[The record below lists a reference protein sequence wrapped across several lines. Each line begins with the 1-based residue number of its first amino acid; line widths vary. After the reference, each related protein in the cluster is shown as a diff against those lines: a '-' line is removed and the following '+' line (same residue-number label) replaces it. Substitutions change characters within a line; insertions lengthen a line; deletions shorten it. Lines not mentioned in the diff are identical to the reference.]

1 MVKVIKEIIDR
12 LDGYSFDNQGFAV
25 TSFSPVDVIG
35 VTRIKLQ
42 VKPYLKNEESEGIPE
57 EEQLMEMLKRL
68 LSRYSDGQHYAV
80 YKAEKGSGFWE
91 LVVQETQEDDKTD
104 EVKE

>member
-1 MVKVIKEIIDR
+1 MVKVIKDIINR

-25 TSFSPVDVIG
+25 TSFATVEVNG
-35 VTRIKLQ
+35 GYGIKLQ

-57 EEQLMEMLKRL
+57 EEHLMEMIKRL
-68 LSRYSDGQHYAV
+68 LSPFSDEAHYAV
-80 YKAEKGSGFWE
+80 YKAEKVSGFWE
-91 LVVQETQEDDKTD
+91 MVVQEIQEEDKTD